1 MLRIISA
8 LILAATLT
16 GAALASEPIRLAD
29 NAPDHY
35 VVVNGDTLWAIA
47 GKFLK
52 EPWRWPEIWRLNKEQ
67 IKNPHRIYPG
77 DIVLLDYVDGQP
89 RLRLGKPVKSTQ
101 FVKLSPEVHSEQISR
116 EIPSIPANV
125 IEPFISRPLVVD
137 VDDMKDAP
145 QIIATDD
152 ARVVVG
158 GGDNIYVL
166 GITED
171 HPKWFIYRPGVPLK
185 DPESGEVLGYEA
197 FFLGTAEMQKRDEVS
212 TLSILSAK
220 EEVLKGDLL
229 VPAEAPNLQA
239 YVPRKPEADISGLL
253 VSIYGGVG
261 SGGKD
266 SVIAISRGRQAG
278 VEVGDVLALY
288 SRRNTTFLNKDG
300 RSETRALP
308 EERYGLVFVFRT
320 FDRVAYGLVMEASR
334 PLAVGDAVRNP

>member
-16 GAALASEPIRLAD
+16 GAALAGEPIRLAD

-35 VVVNGDTLWAIA
+35 VVVKGDTLWAIA

-77 DIVLLDYVDGQP
+77 DIVLLDYVNGQP
-89 RLRLGKPVKSTQ
+89 RLRLGKPVQSTQ
-101 FVKLSPEVHSEQISR
+101 FVKLMPEVHSEQISR

-171 HPKWFIYRPGVPLK
+171 HPKWYIYRPGVPLK
-185 DPESGEVLGYEA
+185 NPESGEVLGYEA

-212 TLSILSAK
+212 TLSIVSAK

-229 VPAEAPNLQA
+229 VPAEAPNLEA

-253 VSIYGGVG
+253 ISIYGGVG

-266 SVIAISRGRQAG
+266 SVIAISQGRQAG

-288 SRRNTTFLNKDG
+288 SRRNTTFINKEG